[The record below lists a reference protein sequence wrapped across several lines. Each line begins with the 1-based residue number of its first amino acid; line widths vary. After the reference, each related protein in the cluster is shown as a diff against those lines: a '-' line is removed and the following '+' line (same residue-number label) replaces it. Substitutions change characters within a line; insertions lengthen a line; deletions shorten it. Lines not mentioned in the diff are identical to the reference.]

1 MLRTFP
7 PLIHTVLLVWS
18 HSRYYHNTDKFQNLL
33 ELVSNEVVLRAQ
45 SLVGEDI
52 LKNTLQSYAGLKDA
66 LKVCAAYRGTYLDTK
81 DKADDIN
88 TEKVSETAEAM
99 TLHPPKG
106 VLYSTK
112 LYSTSQRKRVRSS
125 HGIWRDTSSSDVGVI
140 QEDEW
145 TDSQWPPRN
154 APCFNLMNGFM
165 ERCNDLLELV
175 QTTRH
180 FNLLQMAAEVG
191 GAGTKSLD
199 ALVREIHKEFSDAM
213 EDFGDNVMD
222 ILDITESKAFEK
234 AFFNFRS
241 IVKDLERRLAIVL
254 HQSFQQCPTIGAQLR
269 LLEVFEGVSGREMVQ
284 EYLREKDKQLI
295 SSFTQE
301 LIAVRSM
308 FLAKRNSPP
317 NHVNLPPVVSRLT
330 WVGALK
336 KRIQHPMEK
345 LKRISPHSLEGDAG
359 WHLRDIFADTMKD
372 FEEYQESAITKW
384 QCQLHDELR
393 DRLKQPL
400 LIADDYDPEIDYRP
414 QIIHVNLDPEL
425 LLLLREVHYLQQ
437 PPFTIK
443 LQDTVRDLLRN
454 TDSATLRT
462 TAARLETIVSKYN
475 SAMRSLV
482 DFERPL
488 FERKLGKIDHLLE
501 QGLTHYT
508 WKTTESA
515 DFIELA
521 SSLVG
526 ADLHRTLAIVQ
537 SNCQEMVDLAQS
549 WSSGYLDV
557 FACRDPNASYH
568 MAKLLEWQ
576 RSLNEDHERLVKPS
590 GQRIH
595 YLLSI
600 SFEAVQISR
609 ASPAWEDY
617 VDHIDALVLD
627 GLKQASLKSLR
638 SMLNTLVHSNM
649 AEAQGTVVPI
659 LTIRMELIE
668 NVVSVTPP
676 LDQSTAVTSVLENVS
691 QWLEE
696 FKNRGS
702 VVKML
707 NHEAEGGY
715 QNYIGVDEDVQ
726 SLCEQ
731 ILQLVKENGDE
742 CMTLLELFK
751 NYTFLWMHN
760 INETFD
766 EFLHGRLSSN
776 PMRDLEKLGPSAG
789 MRSAASERSLRSAQ
803 SGRAS
808 SASQYSIGAKGAM
821 GTAEKFFLT
830 PKDTDEYDNVPPLDM
845 FDAEIDVYRT
855 ARDEIENIF
864 DYKDVGWIRVD
875 LQPIKQVLT
884 TYASRWMWTFTKYLT
899 DQVTELLT
907 DLDTFLKRIE
917 PEIESISGEERDTAS
932 FMKMMRIFNEV
943 SAKQQEMDGQF
954 TAMNRTVLLLKKYA
968 QALPDRTK
976 GLYDAAPGRWNN
988 LKTKVSLAKQRLGPR
1003 IQEESASITKDL
1015 ESFGERVETLQRALS
1030 SSDIYTYNCS
1040 IDTAFKEIN
1049 KFMQLLE
1056 KLDNEAQDLIELQE
1070 LLETAVVNFTVLP
1083 ECRHELRNLKLVWET
1098 VDTIHGQQE
1107 EWKQQSWQKM
1117 NTKFLREV
1125 SNGQLEQVKGLPEE
1139 AHYWDVYLGL
1149 EDSILIIQASLPL
1162 IEDLSNPAMRTR
1174 HWKQLVRVTG
1184 GALLID
1190 NENLKRM
1197 TLGQL
1202 LQLGLQNHVD
1212 EVRAIVQRAVKDVT
1226 IESALKTYEEIW
1238 LSKIFE
1244 LRPHVRVIGGA
1255 SSEKQDKEET
1265 DTKSEYSQSD
1275 AGTVK
1280 GGATSGRRAQSRMS
1294 SFTIGTAGRAKR
1306 ASVSSLP
1313 GSLLNLGE
1321 DSGTIFLLHETDP
1334 IFTELESHQVALQSM
1349 QGSSAAGSF
1358 LDEVTKWQKRLQTI
1372 EAVLST
1378 WLEVQEKWVELEEI
1392 FSGSDVK
1399 TSLNHEAGLFGSANR
1414 DFRLLMRASE
1424 KNPNVLQCCQRRG
1437 ILNILEKMNTNLEL
1451 CRRSLIQYLERRRQ
1465 RFPRFYFLSMEDV
1478 LHIVC
1483 NGYDLNQVNLYLPKL
1498 FENLGRL
1505 DYEENQSEA
1514 AECTFNITGLI
1525 SNMGE
1530 KMSLKQIISC
1540 DGPIENWLSNLLP
1553 MVRLSLQTQLT
1564 SALGNE
1570 SLEPPGTP
1578 RRGEREIHSAG
1589 ARRVTVGKDERKGT
1603 ARSRAGSRTGSRN
1616 HRPGTRDSQ
1625 DSRGHGGYDGRH
1637 GPQSWMLDHVTE
1649 VVYLATQIQIT
1660 EQTEK
1665 CLKMLEGG
1673 DRDSM
1678 KETVDKVKASIQA
1691 AVVMLKGVEDENERR
1706 VRLEKEKIKKE
1717 AAAMKEADMTSVM
1730 DTGTVVSHTGRQSS
1744 QSHKNSQ
1751 WSLNN
1756 EMPGGP
1762 PAGNQPTIAEEGST
1776 LSGQQGENGEG
1787 LETVTT
1793 KPMDTMK
1800 VVLPPERPKVK
1811 VKVEEKIDKSE
1822 LQLMLFPGQIQKIS
1836 NLITLLAHQRDLLQ
1850 RLIDKQDEIKGSL
1863 QDSFEWRSHLRYV
1876 WNESTM
1882 GLSVKMLD
1890 TTFDYGFEYM
1900 GSGSRLV
1907 LTPMTE
1913 RVFLSMGQAI
1923 KARMAALCVGPSW
1936 SGRLELVQEMG
1947 RILGQPLYL
1956 FNCSHATDSQ
1966 MLGDIFRG
1974 LASTGA
1980 WVCLNNLSHIPAP
1993 VLSIFSQLLQSFLDA
2008 LRMGKSATV
2017 FPFQTDEVAVNA
2029 NGACFAT
2036 LDSSI
2041 SVPGVSLASVDGRVL
2056 LNSASALLPS
2066 KLSKLMRTVS
2076 VAQVDLRLSL
2086 EALLWSQG
2094 FTKAI
2099 ELSHKMIAL
2108 RELYTKMIPNTF
2120 FTSQDAKLGSD
2131 LSEDSRGWS
2140 LQSIRSIV
2148 LEGGAI
2154 LDELL
2159 VLQLAEEQETALNAE
2174 SLENIAE
2181 AASDLPEKGV
2191 NELPESLTK
2200 YEGEAIVTALRNN
2213 FMPRL
2218 HGSDAE
2224 MFVSMIEDVFPDIG
2238 VPMGFAGLEEAVTRE
2253 GKLSLNTPVVSTHP
2267 ASTVTQILSPT
2278 GGQEKQPLDDIHAAI
2293 AVATSELGLL
2303 PGTAFQARVAQL
2315 AQLTDSH
2322 QTVIIAGPAGC
2333 GKSECIKTLVGA
2345 QREMGNIVTAQRI
2358 FTQAVESQ
2366 ELLGY
2371 ADPKTKEWRD
2381 GLFTSL
2387 LRKLCLVH
2395 NTDFTNSK
2403 PIMKTLH
2410 LDGGI
2415 DPAQME
2421 IFSSVFHSDGAL
2433 VLANNER
2440 IHVPDNLRI
2449 FWEMESLASLSP
2461 SALSRTGLLSMDTS
2475 DVSWELILASWLD
2488 RCSETDQEVLR
2499 KLTDRYVGPTLMY
2512 LDRCTKPAM
2521 MVGKKEGVV
2530 GKARMKRMIDV
2541 SDMSM
2546 VMTFCSLLEALITQ
2560 GSELEEALCER
2571 YINFACIWA
2580 FAGTLEERYRSTF
2593 SAWWLSEWGQYI
2605 DYPEGADV
2613 FDYFVDGESQEF
2625 VHWNEAVPPYSMPPH
2640 EGIPPD
2646 AFVHT
2651 VSIEQTS
2658 YLLGLLSDAGRP
2670 ILLTGESGCGK
2681 TAIVNDRI
2689 RTVCSGEVA
2698 EVLSLSVTTNRFTT
2712 SRVLWQRLE
2721 ERLEWKHG
2729 RTYVPKGS
2737 KKLMCHVDDLNL
2749 AYVDNFGRQSACEM
2763 VRQHLDSGGMYE
2775 PDTHRLREVKN
2786 VSYVTTI
2793 NPNSPAKV
2801 PRPSQRLI
2809 RHFSVFG
2816 VPYPKPCEVHSI
2828 FTTLLN
2834 THFLT
2839 PATTSSTSARDRR
2852 HHIMDK
2858 EEEQLRALVSMIV
2871 NVTIEIQDRMRTM
2884 YLPTAERCHY
2894 IFTLRDIRKMFRNI
2908 CISLRPNTTREKL
2921 LMLWRHECEFIYGQR
2936 LVSPVDFD
2944 RYQQAFVT
2952 AARKEFSSEE
2962 LLQLV
2967 INPSQ
2972 PLFSNLVQQDSGI
2985 VTAGGYRTTSTGS
2998 SIGEDDPTDQYRPC
3012 EDVDSVRVLL
3022 QDAVEEYNKSHAKIK
3037 LALYRE
3043 TLQRVCHIARTI
3055 MSPHDVGH
3063 ATLVAEGNPGLSNLF
3078 ARLAAHLC
3086 GFSVFEVNPSPM
3098 SASVTYKL
3106 DQFKADLVAAYTKA
3120 GVKGEKI
3127 LLLLTDEE
3135 LLNEDFLV
3143 YVGEFVVTGAITHLF
3158 SAEEQTSIIN
3168 SIRTEVTAAGLT
3180 YTRETAWDFF
3190 LKTVCS
3196 NFRVILVSS
3205 SSGASFQ
3212 DRCRRYPALTAH
3224 LSCHWYQHWSRENL
3238 VDHALFHLNNVET
3251 LNHIQRENLAHL
3263 LATMHLAIRQL
3274 DGEEQGPGQ
3283 YRHLTNTT
3291 YEKFVE
3297 RFLSMYH
3304 HRQQKIQTE
3313 HVTVTRALEHINK
3326 ENKLATKLQ
3335 KQLEHELVVLE
3346 ERKEGTVK
3354 LLSQIGQDKAIAE
3367 QQIKIV
3373 HKQMEKIQ
3381 KLKKALPQYSL
3392 AHARAVYKTVA
3403 VVQDTK
3409 KVVQELD
3416 INSLGELRGMQ
3427 KPDVDIEDL
3436 MASIIMILKSPSSD
3450 LTWSKGAKRQMANI
3464 ERFLEE
3470 LMLFDDSEL
3479 PESTLNLVEPY
3490 LKKASFQ
3497 PQNMQ
3502 RKTNNLAAASLC
3514 KWVRGVVRYHR
3525 LMISKV
3531 KPLHA
3536 KVEETTAAV
3545 EEAEHRLST
3554 LENKK
3559 KALEMRLADLSQSF
3573 EEATVDKNDQE
3584 DLSKK
3589 MSRELQTANKFKE
3602 ILEMEHKHCIQICQS
3617 LPQREFA
3624 IPGAVAMAAAFATY
3638 LGAYDT
3644 KFRRVMLTIQ
3654 WPMCLQERGVPLLID
3669 AVDPM
3674 KGWIVEWAIHTNRTR
3689 SNTVISSVQS
3699 NDGGA
3704 NTPRDAQEQPQEIRR
3719 ELDDENVGG
3728 VEMQEEAKEG
3738 GVEERNETILE
3749 EGEIAAETETQNKNA
3764 VQDTPRNGVPGDI
3777 NGGYRSPDI
3786 QTVTE
3791 SQYNYTV
3798 DNFPQISSND
3808 FTRYVQALIK
3818 LLVGESALQE
3828 WITKGLCL
3836 QDMENLAIQKSSW
3849 QRPPF
3854 LIDPHM
3860 EGVRW
3865 LRKVIHRRKLTNI
3878 DMHTRFD
3885 PSIVVQ
3891 IEKAILSGLPLV
3903 LVNCDERLDSMV
3915 MPLIHHAN
3923 HGNECST
3930 AEDARLIKY
3939 CGRRLLGHQNF
3950 CVSMTTSLPNPQFS
3964 PRIAS
3969 TTTLINYSPSPEALK
3984 EALLARAFWR
3994 VSPALYAE
4002 RRKVLRAIRQH
4013 RSTLQVLEEQLLQ
4026 TLEGEVCS
4034 GDITAHTDYV
4044 SAIVDNKDQVYV
4056 KLVEAERILET
4067 LDNIRDELVP
4077 VAKRGA
4083 MLFSITASL
4092 MGVQHEYQFSL
4103 PFFLWMFDQAVGED
4117 QEEEIASDDGE
4128 DLDSATEVGG
4138 HHSPLRPLGV
4148 SASTRF
4154 TENAPPLTDQ
4164 DTQES
4169 GITQDGSEAPG
4180 STDDTAN
4187 AGNPEDTQTQAESLQ
4202 HQIMAQIAAADLPD
4216 LPTQGVD
4223 YNSLSANQVK
4233 QLVDCLT
4240 QTIYQNIRQSLYE
4253 EHRLLFSTMLCLN
4266 IQYETTE
4273 LFSEE
4278 ELALLLQGN
4287 PGLGN
4292 MELSLEDFDCDSPV
4306 PCFLTQDKWEDLM
4319 AISVLPGPLDG
4330 LCVQFAQRSSEWEAW
4345 YKCAE
4350 PENEPMPYRPMT
4362 SEEEEHRPVDNEG
4375 QTSAQS
4381 TPDLGSLTEF
4391 HQLILLRLLRPDRF
4405 PSTARRYVTRHL
4417 TSVTSHPS
4425 SIGSILGSKERL
4437 LGVLVL
4443 LPPTP
4448 AFGNQQFPGSLKMK
4462 TRPVDVLRG
4471 IAQNISFNCITLGD
4485 GAESRI
4491 DIAIDTAADNDGWL
4505 VIEDLHLASANLLAG
4520 LRHQLIRVGNTGGP
4534 LGLNPINTDS
4544 KSRFCIWLTSEPS
4557 GKLSD
4562 ALLQALRIISWDN
4575 LNDELLGSEDPAQ
4588 PGPEVPI
4595 ADTSLDDL
4603 LKTAIVSALD
4613 AVTPMNWKRVQ
4624 DQSTMYIRGA
4634 AFGAC
4639 VVHGLLAARQMFGT
4653 RGLTRWYGFS
4663 QIQPNHAM
4671 DVILGSS
4678 VEGQGSKVVAVEELC
4693 RLLAEVVYGNALT
4706 SDWDR
4711 LYLNTIVQEVLST
4724 TTSQSESLNLGG
4736 VPLPTP
4742 PANVDPTDYA
4752 RWFEDKWVD
4761 GRETVKAL
4769 SLDEGI
4775 CKVVN
4780 KISGNDFLHHLDTL
4794 YELQHTG
4801 SSALH
4806 DPTKSALNMTKV
4818 QAAMDGVIEQ
4828 LPPMLDLGEL
4838 PLQVVN
4844 EKERYTFPYHA
4855 PSLMSLLSVTSAEM
4869 PQSIG
4874 YVLLQECHWFNSLL
4888 CHVRQ
4893 TLHELMVHLL
4903 GGERGMAPSLTECA
4917 RALQKE
4923 LVPVSWVHPNRQ
4935 PLGHTLHSWVTDLL
4949 KRYSQLRA
4957 WVKEGKVPN
4966 SSQDPDRPSPP
4977 KGSLMSVWMGGLA
4990 NPTAVFTALRHE
5002 KSALEGCMMS
5012 QIGITC
5018 EVSTT
5023 VDTDSFEIVH
5033 EGGMYLRD
5041 VWLEGACWN
5050 LEHGCLGTAGSTLVK
5065 MPSIYIRPVRLDAP
5079 ALDAERS
5086 VSSANPASHHE
5097 DENQAKDR
5105 TEGPELARYTCPVFM
5120 NRSRQICAF
5129 TLELACPAPMADWI
5143 LAGAALILDPGIP
5156 EDCARKWPKP
5166 SHRKHEE
5173 PPVPV
5178 KDDTQSDR
5186 SASVMSKLSTAL
5198 YGHDPQDP
5206 RVHADPASRHSSHS
5220 QRSLRSRQSFRTE
5233 QPTTLLP
5240 ASEQLLELPEQEAD
5254 SEHNEDE
5261 RAKEED
5267 GDNKSTEDL
5276 DSMMTARSAQL
5287 ERERHQHS
5295 AFDYRDS
5302 QNEKDSVNTNQ
5313 NADPSVGE
5321 QSNSAEQPEQD
5332 SKSNHEDE
5340 RASLASSLSHR
5351 STGSEEGEESL
5362 PPSRQSSTKEE
5373 DDASLPPS
5381 PPLERAPAALPA
5393 ELSSEDNDAGSYDD
5407 DAFSDAE
5414 EEENGGS
5421 GGIQKDSDQNSVH
5434 SHSSKSHHSYQS
5446 NSASD
5451 REEEEKKE
5459 EEQAAQNASRKSSA
5473 SQRSQISAKSRVSV
5487 ASSQSKQSQASVKSS
5502 RTASAVSQKSTAS
5515 GNQGTAYRASSFGS
5529 LHQSLD
5535 NDKKKAPIGQSRTSL
5550 QSGKSKKSTGTKN
5563 ENNQNSQGSIKSAQ
5577 SLYSNNKSADRTSVN
5592 RSQISVK
5599 SAGSAEKEGSR
5610 KPSASSTRS
5619 ATRNQPLEKPSSPAN
5634 SKSSRR
5640 SVREQASP
5648 VGSQKSVRN
5657 SPSPADSQDKVVK
5670 PSSPAN
5676 SRSSRRS
5683 PSLRAQASPVGSLK
5697 SERRSASP
5705 DEEEAAQPLRTSSAS
5720 SKKSLAETQPSPS
5733 GSRAGSRPTS
5743 SKSNQLE
5750 TDHKIDDVD
5759 EPPPASPVPSQS
5771 NGLSL
5776 EDKPADLPTNR
5787 PQSGTSHKSAEI
5799 PAEPEQENGL
5809 SEKPQDAD
5817 DQDGE
5822 SEPSSD
5828 EAPDKDTSDN
5838 EQEATEKTIKDDPE
5852 SKPVEEDDDDFFDT
5866 GISKKDEPQF

>member
-1 MLRTFP
+1 M
-7 PLIHTVLLVWS
+7 
-18 HSRYYHNTDKFQNLL
+18 
-33 ELVSNEVVLRAQ
+33 
-45 SLVGEDI
+45 
-52 LKNTLQSYAGLKDA
+52 
-66 LKVCAAYRGTYLDTK
+66 K

-88 TEKVSETAEAM
+88 AEKVSETAEAM
-99 TLHPPKG
+99 TLNPPKG
-106 VLYSTK
+106 VLYSSK
-112 LYSTSQRKRVRSS
+112 LYNTSQRRRVRSS

-199 ALVREIHKEFSDAM
+199 ALVREIHEEFSGAM
-213 EDFGDNVMD
+213 ERFGDDVMD
-222 ILDITESKAFEK
+222 ILDITESQAFEK

-241 IVKDLERRLAIVL
+241 IVKDLERRLATVL
-254 HQSFQQCPTIGAQLR
+254 RQSFQQCPTIGAQLR

-284 EYLREKDKQLI
+284 EYLRDKDQQLVAAF
-295 SSFTQE
+295 SRE

-308 FLAKRNSPP
+308 FLARRNDPP
-317 NHVNLPPVVSRLT
+317 GHANLPPVVSRLT

-336 KRIQHPMEK
+336 KRIQQPMEK

-372 FEEYQESAITKW
+372 FEAYQQTTISKW
-384 QCQLHDELR
+384 QDQLHTELR

-400 LIADDYDPEIDYRP
+400 LVADDYDQEVDYRP
-414 QIIHVNLDPEL
+414 QVIHVNLDPAL

-437 PPFTIK
+437 PPFAVK
-443 LQDTVRDLLRN
+443 LQDSVRDLLRH
-454 TDSATLRT
+454 TDAAALRT

-475 SAMRSLV
+475 AAMRSLV
-482 DFERPL
+482 DFEQPL

-501 QGLTHYT
+501 QGLSHYT

-521 SSLVG
+521 SALVG

-537 SNCQEMVDLAQS
+537 SNCQEMVDIAQS
-549 WSSGYLDV
+549 WSSGTLDV
-557 FACRDPNASYH
+557 FACRDPDASYH
-568 MAKLLEWQ
+568 MVRLLAWQ
-576 RSLNEDHERLVKPS
+576 SELNEDHERLVKPS

-595 YLLSI
+595 HLLGN

-627 GLKQASLKSLR
+627 GLKQSTLKSLR
-638 SMLNTLVHSNM
+638 SMLNTLVHSNV
-649 AEAQGTVVPI
+649 AEAQGTVVPV

-668 NVVSVTPP
+668 NVVSFTPP
-676 LDQSTAVTSVLENVS
+676 LDQGTAVTSVLENVHR
-691 QWLEE
+691 WLEE

-702 VVKML
+702 LVKML
-707 NHEAEGGY
+707 NHDAEGGY
-715 QNYIGVDEDVQ
+715 QRYISLDEEVQ
-726 SLCEQ
+726 QLCEQ
-731 ILQLVKENGDE
+731 IVQLVKENGDE
-742 CMTLLELFK
+742 CMKLLELFK

-766 EFLHGRLSSN
+766 EFLQGRLSSN

-830 PKDTDEYDNVPPLDM
+830 PKDTSEYDNVPPLDM

-855 ARDEIENIF
+855 ARDEIASIF
-864 DYKDVGWIRVD
+864 DYRDVGWIRVD

-907 DLDTFLKRIE
+907 DLDSFLKRIE

-932 FMKMMRIFNEV
+932 FMRMMRIFNEV

-968 QALPDRTK
+968 QALPDRTRA
-976 GLYDAAPGRWNN
+976 LYDAAPGRWNN

-1015 ESFGERVETLQRALS
+1015 ASFGERVETLQRALS
-1030 SSDIYTYNCS
+1030 SSEIYTYDCQ
-1040 IDTAFKEIN
+1040 IQAAFKEIAR
-1049 KFMQLLE
+1049 FMQLLE

-1083 ECRHELRNLKLVWET
+1083 ECRHELRNLKLVWDTVET
-1098 VDTIHGQQE
+1098 IQGQQE
-1107 EWKQQSWQKM
+1107 EWKQESWQKM
-1117 NTKFLREV
+1117 NTKYLREV
-1125 SNGQLEQVKGLPEE
+1125 TNDQLERVRGLPEE

-1149 EDSILIIQASLPL
+1149 EDSILVIQACLPL

-1244 LRPHVRVIGGA
+1244 LRPHVRVISGA
-1255 SSEKQDKEET
+1255 GSDKPDKEET

-1280 GGATSGRRAQSRMS
+1280 GLMPSGGRRAQSRMS
-1294 SFTIGTAGRAKR
+1294 SFTIGTGGRTKR

-1313 GSLLNLGE
+1313 ASLLNLGE
-1321 DSGTIFLLHETDP
+1321 DSGAIFLLHETDP

-1392 FSGSDVK
+1392 FSGTDVK
-1399 TSLNHEAGLFGSANR
+1399 ASLSHEAGLFSSANR
-1414 DFRLLMRASE
+1414 DFRLLMRATE

-1437 ILNILEKMNTNLEL
+1437 ILNILEKMNNNLEL
-1451 CRRSLIQYLERRRQ
+1451 CRRSLIQYLEKRRQ

-1498 FENLGRL
+1498 LQNLGRL
-1505 DYEENQSEA
+1505 EYEENQSEA
-1514 AECTFNITGLI
+1514 AECSFNITGLI

-1530 KMSLKQIISC
+1530 KMPLKQIVSC
-1540 DGPIENWLSNLLP
+1540 DGPIESWLGNLLP
-1553 MVRLSLQTQLT
+1553 MVKLTLQTQLS
-1564 SALGNE
+1564 SALGND

-1578 RRGEREIHSAG
+1578 RRTEREIHSAG

-1603 ARSRAGSRTGSRN
+1603 ARSRAGSRTGSRTQ
-1616 HRPGTRDSQ
+1616 RPGTRDSQ
-1625 DSRGHGGYDGRH
+1625 DSRGGQGGYDGRH
-1637 GPQSWMLDHVTE
+1637 GLSSWMLDHVTE
-1649 VVYLATQIQIT
+1649 VVHLATQIQIT

-1665 CLKMLEGG
+1665 CLKLMESGDKNAMRETLE
-1673 DRDSM
+1673 
-1678 KETVDKVKASIQA
+1678 KVKASIQA

-1706 VRLEKEKIKKE
+1706 TRLEKEKRKKE
-1717 AAAMKEADMTSVM
+1717 AAAMRESEQTSVM

-1744 QSHKNSQ
+1744 QSHKGSH

-1756 EMPGGP
+1756 ENAAPL
-1762 PAGNQPTIAEEGST
+1762 NQPTTITEEGSS
-1776 LSGQQGENGEG
+1776 LSGQQAENGDN
-1787 LETVTT
+1787 LEPD
-1793 KPMDTMK
+1793 KPLDTMK

-1850 RLIDKQDEIKGSL
+1850 RLIDKQDEMKGSL
-1863 QDSFEWRSHLRYV
+1863 LESFDWRSRLRYI
-1876 WNESTM
+1876 WNETSNN
-1882 GLSVKMLD
+1882 LSVKLLD
-1890 TTFDYGFEYM
+1890 TSFEYGFEYM
-1900 GSGSRLV
+1900 GSAGRLV
-1907 LTPMTE
+1907 LTPDTE
-1913 RVFLSMGQAI
+1913 QVFLSLAQAV
-1923 KARMAALCVGPSW
+1923 KAHMAGLCVGPSW
-1936 SGRLELVQEMG
+1936 NRRLELVQEMA
-1947 RILGQPLYL
+1947 RSLGHPLYL
-1956 FNCSHATDSQ
+1956 FNCSHTTDSQ
-1966 MLGDIFRG
+1966 MLADIFRG

-1980 WVCLNNLSHIPAP
+1980 WVCFNNLAHITAP
-1993 VLSIFSQLLQSFLDA
+1993 VLSTFGQLLQSYLDA
-2008 LRMGKSATV
+2008 LRQGKSATLS
-2017 FPFQTDEVAVNA
+2017 PPWQTEEVALNA
-2029 NGACFAT
+2029 GGACLAT
-2036 LDSSI
+2036 LDSA
-2041 SVPGVSLASVDGRVL
+2041 VSLPVASRASVEGRVL
-2056 LNSASALLPS
+2056 LNAATALLPGE
-2066 KLSKLMRTVS
+2066 LGRLFRTVS
-2076 VAQVDLRLSL
+2076 AVSVDFRVAL
-2086 EALLWSQG
+2086 ESMLLSQG
-2094 FTKAI
+2094 FTKAV
-2099 ELSHKMIAL
+2099 ELSHKLTAL
-2108 RELYTKMIPNTF
+2108 REMYTQMIPNSSPA
-2120 FTSQDAKLGSD
+2120 SQDVTLGRD
-2131 LSEDSRGWS
+2131 LCEDSHGWS
-2140 LQSIRSIV
+2140 IQGTRCIV
-2148 LEGGAI
+2148 TEAGAI
-2154 LDELL
+2154 LDQLL
-2159 VLQLAEEQETALNAE
+2159 VLQLAEDHEAALNAE

-2181 AASDLPEKGV
+2181 VESDKPEKGA

-2200 YEGEAIVTALRNN
+2200 YEAEAVVTALRNN
-2213 FMPRL
+2213 FLPRL

-2224 MFVSMIEDVFPDIG
+2224 MFSSMVEDVFPDVR
-2238 VPMGFAGLEEAVTRE
+2238 VPMGFAGQDEVSKTNGEV
-2253 GKLSLNTPVVSTHP
+2253 SLNTPVVSTHP
-2267 ASTVTQILSPT
+2267 ASTTAQLVSPA
-2278 GGQEKQPLDDIHAAI
+2278 GGQDKQPLDDIHSAI

-2322 QTVIIAGPAGC
+2322 QTVIVVGPAGC

-2345 QREMGNIVTAQRI
+2345 QREMGNVVSAQRI

-2371 ADPKTKEWRD
+2371 SDPKTKEWRD
-2381 GLFTSL
+2381 GLFISL

-2395 NTDFTNSK
+2395 NTDFTHSR
-2403 PIMKTLH
+2403 PVMKTLH
-2410 LDGGI
+2410 LDGPI
-2415 DPAQME
+2415 DPRQME
-2421 IFSSVFHSDGAL
+2421 IFGSVLHGDGAL

-2440 IHVPDNLRI
+2440 VRLPDNLRI
-2449 FWEMESLASLSP
+2449 FWEMESAANLSP
-2461 SALSRTGLLSMDTS
+2461 AVLSEAGLLSMDTS
-2475 DVSWELILASWLD
+2475 DVSWRLVLASWLD
-2488 RCSETDQEVLR
+2488 RCADRDQPILR
-2499 KLTDRYVGPTLMY
+2499 SLTHRYVGPTLDH
-2512 LDRCTKPAM
+2512 LDRCTKPEM
-2521 MVGKKEGVV
+2521 MVAGGTRERGEGRVV
-2530 GKARMKRMIDV
+2530 GAGRNKGRMKRMVDV
-2541 SDMSM
+2541 SEMSM
-2546 VMTFCSLLEALITQ
+2546 VMTFCSLLEALISQST
-2560 GSELEEALCER
+2560 ELEPIHYER
-2571 YINFACIWA
+2571 YVNFACVWA
-2580 FAGTLEERYRSTF
+2580 FAGTLEERDRSAF
-2593 SAWWLSEWGQYI
+2593 SAWWLNQWGEYI
-2605 DYPEGADV
+2605 DYPDGADV
-2613 FDYFVDGESQEF
+2613 FDYFVDGDTQQF
-2625 VHWNEAVPPYSMPPH
+2625 VHWSEAVPPYSMPPH

-2651 VSIEQTS
+2651 ISVEQIS
-2658 YLLGLLSDAGRP
+2658 YLLSLLSDAGRP
-2670 ILLTGESGCGK
+2670 VLLTGEGGCGK

-2698 EVLSLSVTTNRFTT
+2698 EVLSLSITTNRFTT

-2749 AYVDNFGRQSACEM
+2749 ARVDEYGRQSACEM

-2786 VSYVTTI
+2786 VTYVTTI
-2793 NPNSPAKV
+2793 NPNSPASV
-2801 PRPSQRLI
+2801 PRPSQRLL
-2809 RHFSVFG
+2809 RHFSVFS
-2816 VPYPKPCEVHSI
+2816 VPYPKSSEVHSI

-2839 PATTSSTSARDRR
+2839 PATTSSTSARDKR
-2852 HHIMDK
+2852 HHIIDK
-2858 EEEQLRALVSMIV
+2858 EEEQLRALMSMVV
-2871 NVTIEIQDRMRTM
+2871 NVTIEVQDRMRAM

-2894 IFTLRDIRKMFRNI
+2894 VFTLRDMRKIFRNI
-2908 CISLRPNTTREKL
+2908 CLSLRPNATRENL
-2921 LMLWRHECEFIYGQR
+2921 LLLWRHECEFIYGQR

-2985 VTAGGYRTTSTGS
+2985 VTAGGYRSATSTASS
-2998 SIGEDDPTDQYRPC
+2998 SIGEEDPTDQYRPC
-3012 EDVDSVRVLL
+3012 EDVEGVRTLL
-3022 QDAVEEYNKSHAKIK
+3022 RDAVEEYNKSHAKIK

-3043 TLQRVCHIARTI
+3043 TIQRVCRLARTI

-3098 SASVTYKL
+3098 SASTEYKL

-3158 SAEEQTSIIN
+3158 TAEEQTSIIN

-3180 YTRETAWDFF
+3180 YTRETAWEFF
-3190 LKTVCS
+3190 LKAVS
-3196 NFRVILVSS
+3196 GNFRVVLVSS
-3205 SSGASFQ
+3205 SSGAAFQ
-3212 DRCRRYPALTAH
+3212 DRCRQYPALTAH
-3224 LSCHWYQHWSRENL
+3224 LSCCWYQHWSRERVIIHCNYRL
-3238 VDHALFHLNNVET
+3238 SLTGVET
-3251 LNHIQRENLAHL
+3251 LNHIQKENLAHL

-3274 DGEEQGPGQ
+3274 DGEEKGAGQ
-3283 YRHLTNTT
+3283 YNHLTNTT

-3304 HRQQKIQTE
+3304 QRQQKIQEE
-3313 HVTVTRALEHINK
+3313 HTMVTGALEHINK
-3326 ENKLATKLQ
+3326 ENQLASKLQ

-3381 KLKKALPQYSL
+3381 KLKKALPQYTL

-3409 KVVQELD
+3409 KIVQELD

-3470 LMLFDDSEL
+3470 LMQFDDSEL

-3531 KPLHA
+3531 KPLHT

-3545 EEAEHRLST
+3545 EEAEHRLAT

-3559 KALEMRLADLSQSF
+3559 KALEMRLLDLAQSF
-3573 EEATVDKNDQE
+3573 EEATVDKNNQE

-3589 MSRELQTANKFKE
+3589 MGQQLETANKFRE
-3602 ILEMEHKHCIQICQS
+3602 ILGMEHKHCVQICRS
-3617 LPQREFA
+3617 LPQRLFA
-3624 IPGAVAMAAAFATY
+3624 IPGAVAMAAAFASY
-3638 LGAYDT
+3638 LGAYDP

-3689 SNTVISSVQS
+3689 SNTVTSSAHS
-3699 NDGGA
+3699 NEEEVG
-3704 NTPRDAQEQPQEIRR
+3704 NTPRDAVGDQPSQQQQQEEEQETAQQ
-3719 ELDDENVGG
+3719 EAQEMGGEDDRGGEEEKEADEKQAVGG
-3728 VEMQEEAKEG
+3728 A
-3738 GVEERNETILE
+3738 NETIME
-3749 EGEIAAETETQNKNA
+3749 EAETGTEMDNQEAVNEDREGL
-3764 VQDTPRNGVPGDI
+3764 VQDMPRNEPPADDTGA
-3777 NGGYRSPDI
+3777 YSPDLH
-3786 QTVTE
+3786 TATE

-3798 DNFPQISSND
+3798 DNFPQISSSD
-3808 FTRYVQALIK
+3808 FGRYVQALVK
-3818 LLVGESALQE
+3818 LLVGERTLQE
-3828 WITKGLCL
+3828 WMTRGLCL
-3836 QDMENLAIQKSSW
+3836 QQMENLAIQKSSW

-3860 EGVRW
+3860 AGVRW
-3865 LRKVIHRRKLTNI
+3865 LRRMIHRSKLTNI

-3891 IEKAILSGLPLV
+3891 VEKAILSGLPLL

-3923 HGNECST
+3923 HGNEHST

-3939 CGRRLLGHQNF
+3939 CGRRLLAHQDF
-3950 CVSMTTSLPNPQFS
+3950 RVSMTTSLPRPTLS
-3964 PRIAS
+3964 PAVAS
-3969 TTTLINYSPSPEALK
+3969 ATTLVNYSPSPEGLR
-3984 EALLARAFWR
+3984 EELLGRAFGR
-3994 VSPALYAE
+3994 VAPQLQAE
-4002 RRKVLRAIRQH
+4002 RRRVLRAIQQH
-4013 RSTLQVLEEQLLQ
+4013 RATLQVLEEQLLQ
-4026 TLEGEVCS
+4026 TLEGEVGS
-4034 GDITAHTDYV
+4034 GDITAHTEYV
-4044 SAIVDNKDQVYV
+4044 SAIVDNKEQVYA
-4056 KLVEAERILET
+4056 KLLEAERILDT
-4067 LDNIRDELVP
+4067 LENIREELLP

-4083 MLFSITASL
+4083 MLFSVVSSL
-4092 MGVQHEYQFSL
+4092 VGLQREYQFSL

-4117 QEEEIASDDGE
+4117 QAEEEDDDQGE
-4128 DLDSATEVGG
+4128 DIDNTTEAGSHV
-4138 HHSPLRPLGV
+4138 SPVRPTGA

-4154 TENAPPLTDQ
+4154 TEVAPQQADSDAQ
-4164 DTQES
+4164 DS
-4169 GITQDGSEAPG
+4169 GITQEGSEAPG
-4180 STDDTAN
+4180 ST
-4187 AGNPEDTQTQAESLQ
+4187 GEDPAAATNRDMPSQEDSLQ
-4202 HQIMAQIAAADLPD
+4202 QRIMAQMAVPDLPD
-4216 LPTQGVD
+4216 LPTPGVE
-4223 YNSLSANQVK
+4223 YSNLSANQVK

-4240 QTIYQNIRQSLYE
+4240 QTVFQNVRQSLYE
-4253 EHRLLFSTMLCLN
+4253 EHRLLFASMLCLN

-4292 MELSLEDFDCDSPV
+4292 MELSLADFECDSP
-4306 PCFLTQDKWEDLM
+4306 PPNFLTPDQWEDLM
-4319 AISVLPGPLDG
+4319 AVSVLPGPLDG
-4330 LCVQFAQRSSEWEAW
+4330 LCVQFAQQPADWEAW
-4345 YKCAE
+4345 YKTTNPEEE
-4350 PENEPMPYRPMT
+4350 PLPYRPAT
-4362 SEEEEHRPVDNEG
+4362 AGEDQSRLVDAEG
-4375 QTSAQS
+4375 QTSAHS

-4405 PSTARRYVTRHL
+4405 PAAVAHYVRRHL
-4417 TSVTSHPS
+4417 TSVKPLAS
-4425 SIGSILGSKERL
+4425 SVGSLLGSAQRL

-4448 AFGNQQFPGSLKMK
+4448 AFGNSQLGSGMKMK
-4462 TRPVDVLRG
+4462 AKPVDVLKT
-4471 IAQNISFNCITLGD
+4471 IAQSKNIPFNCITLGD
-4485 GAESRI
+4485 GAESGVN
-4491 DIAIDTAADNDGWL
+4491 IAIDTAADHDGWL
-4505 VIEDLHLASANLLAG
+4505 VIEDLHLASDNLLAG

-4534 LGLNPINTDS
+4534 LGLNPIS
-4544 KSRFCIWLTSEPS
+4544 RESESRFCVWLTSEPS
-4557 GKLSD
+4557 SKLSD
-4562 ALLQALRIISWDN
+4562 ALLQSLRVVCWDN
-4575 LNDELLGSEDPAQ
+4575 LTEQVLNAEDASA
-4588 PGPEVPI
+4588 GAEVPSN
-4595 ADTSLDDL
+4595 DSSLDDL
-4603 LKTAIVSALD
+4603 LKIAIVSALN
-4613 AVTPMNWKRVQ
+4613 AVTQQNWKKIQ
-4624 DQSTMYIRGA
+4624 EMSTYIRGA
-4634 AFGAC
+4634 AFGSC
-4639 VVHGLLAARQMFGT
+4639 VIHGVLSARQMFGT
-4653 RGLTRWYGFS
+4653 RGLSRWYAFS
-4663 QIQPNHAM
+4663 TVQPNHAVE
-4671 DVILGSS
+4671 VILGST
-4678 VEGQGSKVVAVEELC
+4678 VEGQGSKEIGVEELC
-4693 RLLAEVVYGNALT
+4693 TVLTEVVYGNTLT
-4706 SDWDR
+4706 SAWDR
-4711 LYLNTIVQEVLST
+4711 LYLSALTHHVLLT
-4724 TTSQSESLNLGG
+4724 TTSQSGSLTLGG

-4742 PANVDPTDYA
+4742 PANVDPVDYA
-4752 RWFEDKWVD
+4752 RWFEEKWTEGVA
-4761 GRETVKAL
+4761 TVQAL

-4775 CKVVN
+4775 QKVVN
-4780 KISGNDFLHHLDTL
+4780 KINGDEFLHHLDTL

-4801 SSALH
+4801 TATLEPANGPLDLTKAQTAL
-4806 DPTKSALNMTKV
+4806 
-4818 QAAMDGVIEQ
+4818 DGVWER
-4828 LPPMLDLGEL
+4828 LPPLLDLGEL

-4855 PSLMSLLSVTSAEM
+4855 PSLMSLLSVASAEM

-4893 TLHELMVHLL
+4893 MLHDLQAHLL
-4903 GGERGMAPSLTECA
+4903 GGERGMPPTLAKCA

-4923 LVPVSWVHPNRQ
+4923 LVPVTWVHPNRQ
-4935 PLGHTLHSWVTDLL
+4935 PLGHTLHSWVTDIL
-4949 KRYSQLRA
+4949 KRFSQLRT
-4957 WVKEGKVPN
+4957 WIKEGKVPS

-4990 NPTAVFTALRHE
+4990 NPTAVITALRQE
-5002 KSALEGCMMS
+5002 KSALEGCLIS
-5012 QIGITC
+5012 EIGIAC
-5018 EVSTT
+5018 DVSSSLEA
-5023 VDTDSFEIVH
+5023 DTFEIAH
-5033 EGGMYLRD
+5033 EGGMYLRG
-5041 VWLEGACWN
+5041 VYLEGASWDLDN
-5050 LEHGCLGTAGSTLVK
+5050 GCLAPAGSSLVK
-5065 MPSIYIRPVRLDAP
+5065 MPSIYIRPVRLGG
-5079 ALDAERS
+5079 
-5086 VSSANPASHHE
+5086 SSPGPSASPSRPASSGST
-5097 DENQAKDR
+5097 NQRQPAEE
-5105 TEGPELARYTCPVFM
+5105 TEPASLKYSCPVFM
-5120 NRSRQICAF
+5120 NRSRQVAAF
-5129 TLELACPAPMADWI
+5129 TLELPCPAPTDDWI
-5143 LAGAALILDPGIP
+5143 MAGAALVLDPGAP
-5156 EDCARKWPKP
+5156 EDGGKKWPKP
-5166 SHRKHEE
+5166 SPRKREE
-5173 PPVPV
+5173 PQPPM
-5178 KDDTQSDR
+5178 KDETQSDR
-5186 SASVMSKLSTAL
+5186 TASVISKLSAAA
-5198 YGHDPQDP
+5198 YGHDPQGHTD
-5206 RVHADPASRHSSHS
+5206 ARHSSQS
-5220 QRSLRSRQSFRTE
+5220 QRSRQSFRSDQQHT
-5233 QPTTLLP
+5233 PLLP
-5240 ASEQLLELPEQEAD
+5240 ASEQLLELPEQENGT
-5254 SEHNEDE
+5254 EGGL
-5261 RAKEED
+5261 EED
-5267 GDNKSTEDL
+5267 DEQEAGSKGAQEDL
-5276 DSMMTARSAQL
+5276 ESQMTARSAHL

-5295 AFDYRDS
+5295 AFDYRDMAGS
-5302 QNEKDSVNTNQ
+5302 SSEAGSDNVNQ
-5313 NADPSVGE
+5313 NADPSGGELENTQNQPVGG
-5321 QSNSAEQPEQD
+5321 SKKGDSDNYSADDNRHGFDVADRRPEP
-5332 SKSNHEDE
+5332 
-5340 RASLASSLSHR
+5340 
-5351 STGSEEGEESL
+5351 EGH
-5362 PPSRQSSTKEE
+5362 E
-5373 DDASLPPS
+5373 DDAAS
-5381 PPLERAPAALPA
+5381 
-5393 ELSSEDNDAGSYDD
+5393 NDGRSGISDGDRSGTKRDD
-5407 DAFSDAE
+5407 D
-5414 EEENGGS
+5414 
-5421 GGIQKDSDQNSVH
+5421 QDSLR
-5434 SHSSKSHHSYQS
+5434 SHSSASHDSY
-5446 NSASD
+5446 NSENFSD
-5451 REEEEKKE
+5451 QEETEKREHQ
-5459 EEQAAQNASRKSSA
+5459 QALQETSRKSSVVSEGSQNSARSRTSAAA
-5473 SQRSQISAKSRVSV
+5473 SHSR
-5487 ASSQSKQSQASVKSS
+5487 QSQASARSNH
-5502 RTASAVSQKSTAS
+5502 TPSAASQKSTVAA
-5515 GNQGTAYRASSFGS
+5515 NQGAAYRSSSFGS
-5529 LHQSLD
+5529 LHQSL
-5535 NDKKKAPIGQSRTSL
+5535 NDKKQRSTVAQSRTSL
-5550 QSGKSKKSTGTKN
+5550 QSGKSNKSTSSKN
-5563 ENNQNSQGSIKSAQ
+5563 SSIRNTQQ
-5577 SLYSNNKSADRTSVN
+5577 SLKSVYSTTKASDNPPQN
-5592 RSQISVK
+5592 RSQISLQ
-5599 SAGSAEKEGSR
+5599 SAGLTNKEGSR
-5610 KPSASSTRS
+5610 KSSANSHRSSHGNR
-5619 ATRNQPLEKPSSPAN
+5619 EKPSSPA
-5634 SKSSRR
+5634 
-5640 SVREQASP
+5640 
-5648 VGSQKSVRN
+5648 
-5657 SPSPADSQDKVVK
+5657 
-5670 PSSPAN
+5670 AN
-5676 SRSSRRS
+5676 SRSSRASVGRE
-5683 PSLRAQASPVGSLK
+5683 QASPLGSIK
-5697 SERRSASP
+5697 SQRLPTSEQAPQPPGSPSSNSQRSFQSDGRDSSSSP
-5705 DEEEAAQPLRTSSAS
+5705 VS
-5720 SKKSLAETQPSPS
+5720 SKQTSRPPSQRSVRSGEDLQRSSPRQSPS
-5733 GSRAGSRPTS
+5733 NHFDNRINTDIQEAPGSRPQSNRSQTSIEDPAKLGDSERAYNENTDHEPQETS
-5743 SKSNQLE
+5743 SS
-5750 TDHKIDDVD
+5750 
-5759 EPPPASPVPSQS
+5759 
-5771 NGLSL
+5771 
-5776 EDKPADLPTNR
+5776 R
-5787 PQSGTSHKSAEI
+5787 PQSHSSHRSGGSAKRST
-5799 PAEPEQENGL
+5799 ANVKEPELRE
-5809 SEKPQDAD
+5809 SKD
-5817 DQDGE
+5817 DQQT
-5822 SEPSSD
+5822 
-5828 EAPDKDTSDN
+5828 DKGFSLDP
-5838 EQEATEKTIKDDPE
+5838 QEATEEPAANGEAEKQEIP
-5852 SKPVEEDDDDFFDT
+5852 DDDDFFGT
-5866 GISKKDEPQF
+5866 GVTNKDEPQY